1 MRMRDL
7 YSKTNAPYLIAG
19 AFATLVLLASGT
31 LAVAPYVAFL
41 SPIAVFNVALPVA
54 LSLSIL
60 STLIL
65 ALSCKMISNN
75 KKIEVEKNK
84 FAEKEQEL
92 ESVKQQFESKV
103 QELEN
108 KIALGKEAAS
118 KEVEELNNQ
127 LNRLTREKQDADRVI
142 EGLNK
147 KIEQLK
153 KQLTDA
159 RQESNRK
166 GQELKAANKQV
177 EELNNQL
184 NEFTQEKKDLDERVK
199 ELNKKVSQLECEKKN
214 SLHYT
219 EELRD
224 ENARLNERV
233 GSLMEELSQPQREV
247 DSLERQLH
255 ELKYEGT
262 LALLLEER
270 ITELET
276 CLKKRRKKVGEL
288 VVQLRKEK
296 GETSSLQT
304 ELKSAK
310 EKEEEILSTK
320 KLSELTKKMHQ
331 LAADL
336 EQKEK
341 LCKELEEEKTK
352 DLDKIGELNKLLDQE
367 RKENEKLRDN
377 NSKLKSSKKDLDDEC
392 SKLRRRNSNLERKV
406 KRLQAVIGQEDKQSH
421 SISSDISSEHLSE
434 LEGIGENESV
444 NKQFPKPKP
453 PYIST
458 PIRPPYKKLN
468 DASCDSGYFSR
479 CSTPPNSY

>member
-1 MRMRDL
+1 MRDL
-7 YSKTNAPYLIAG
+7 YSKTNPYLIAG

-41 SPIAVFNVALPVA
+41 STIAAFNVALPVA

-92 ESVKQQFESKV
+92 ESVKQQFKSKV

-127 LNRLTREKQDADRVI
+127 LNRLTREKQ
-142 EGLNK
+142 G
-147 KIEQLK
+147 
-153 KQLTDA
+153 
-159 RQESNRK
+159 
-166 GQELKAANKQV
+166 
-177 EELNNQL
+177 
-184 NEFTQEKKDLDERVK
+184 LDERVK

-219 EELRD
+219 KELRD

-233 GSLMEELSQPQREV
+233 GSLMEELSQPQKEV

-276 CLKKRRKKVGEL
+276 CLEKKRKKVGEL

-331 LAADL
+331 LAVDL

-352 DLDKIGELNKLLDQE
+352 DLNKIGELNKLLDQE

-377 NSKLKSSKKDLDDEC
+377 NSKLKSSEKDFDDEC
-392 SKLRRRNSNLERKV
+392 SKLRKRNSDLEREV
-406 KRLQAVIGQEDKQSH
+406 KRLQAVIGQEDKPSH
-421 SISSDISSEHLSE
+421 SISSDVSSEHSSE
-434 LEGIGENESV
+434 FEGTGENKLA
-444 NKQFPKPKP
+444 NGLTFPKPLSP
-453 PYIST
+453 RTST
-458 PIRPPYKKLN
+458 PRRYTRKSLSPKKEDEDENKENSEQLN
-468 DASCDSGYFSR
+468 HENPNTSTGSPNLSLFRDA
-479 CSTPPNSY
+479 TNNSYHTLTM